1 MIDVTAATGRQ
12 HFVIDDVPVHENV
25 QAALAQQP
33 PEESGLI
40 SYAKEWSWD
49 QDFATAPVTVNFGGA
64 ARIIT
69 VPSTAIVREGAT
81 ARIFVQRTPER
92 FELREVTTRRTF
104 GNGSRLRAGCA
115 RANGSSSAAPSR
127 CHGSEPGV
135 LQKTSRPT

>member
-1 MIDVTAATGRQ
+1 MSDKQMTPVDLKPEMLRFLDEMTKQYQLADTGKTLRC
-12 HFVIDDVPVHENV
+12 
-25 QAALAQQP
+25 
-33 PEESGLI
+33 LI
-40 SYAKEWSWD
+40 SYAKEQSWD

-104 GNGSRLRAGCA
+104 GNAIEITSGLREGERIVVCGAEQMP
-115 RANGSSSAAPSR
+115 R
-127 CHGSEPGV
+127 
-135 LQKTSRPT
+135 Q